1 MKIKFMNLI
10 YTMYM
15 YCNFRVFINI
25 SKYLLKS
32 VTFLATTI
40 FIVIHTNMQEIL
52 FNPRV
57 RLHSYL
63 QAQFI
68 QPTIERDGDNYSM
81 SRSIQTN
88 TFIQKKKKHRALV
101 TNHSICACSFC
112 YGCECFWR
120 YWSGVTFN
128 HSHLII
134 YTT

>member
-1 MKIKFMNLI
+1 
-10 YTMYM
+10 MYM

-88 TFIQKKKKHRALV
+88 TFIQKKKKTSSPCHQPLYLCMQLLLWV
-101 TNHSICACSFC
+101 WMFLKILKWGHVQPLTPDNLHNI
-112 YGCECFWR
+112 
-120 YWSGVTFN
+120 N
-128 HSHLII
+128 
-134 YTT
+134 YTH

>member
-1 MKIKFMNLI
+1 
-10 YTMYM
+10 M

-68 QPTIERDGDNYSM
+68 QPTIERDGDNYSI
-81 SRSIQTN
+81 RPTHL
-88 TFIQKKKKHRALV
+88 FKKKKNIEPLSPTTLFVHAASV
-101 TNHSICACSFC
+101 M
-112 YGCECFWR
+112 
-120 YWSGVTFN
+120 GVNVFEDIEVG
-128 HSHLII
+128 SRS
-134 YTT
+134 TTHT

>member
-1 MKIKFMNLI
+1 
-10 YTMYM
+10 MYM

-81 SRSIQTN
+81 SRSTDQHIY
-88 TFIQKKKKHRALV
+88 FKKKHRALV
-101 TNHSICACSFC
+101 TNHSICARSFC
-112 YGCECFWR
+112 YGCECF
-120 YWSGVTFN
+120 
-128 HSHLII
+128 
-134 YTT
+134 

>member
-1 MKIKFMNLI
+1 
-10 YTMYM
+10 M

-88 TFIQKKKKHRALV
+88 TFILKKKNIEPLSPTTLFVHAASV
-101 TNHSICACSFC
+101 M
-112 YGCECFWR
+112 
-120 YWSGVTFN
+120 GVNVFEDIEVG
-128 HSHLII
+128 SRS
-134 YTT
+134 TTHT